1 MAIMAATSSTCK
13 ASLLTMNWKKQP
25 KHSPTQF
32 LKIPPAEALI
42 GFFVEA
48 PSVFTLIQ
56 EAKGGDHMTSLIVRA
71 LGGLMLTLQ
80 ALRILNSSMSQL
92 AVCLV
97 LFPAIEVLAIIK
109 LIADFQ

>member
-1 MAIMAATSSTCK
+1 
-13 ASLLTMNWKKQP
+13 
-25 KHSPTQF
+25 
-32 LKIPPAEALI
+32 
-42 GFFVEA
+42 
-48 PSVFTLIQ
+48 
-56 EAKGGDHMTSLIVRA
+56 MTSLIVRA